1 MVERVIK
8 AEIVHERITVCPQCR
23 TRNRLYPN
31 SVAGTYRC
39 GTCRAALPDP
49 FLPVAKRRSIR
60 MRTLWFAISSVV
72 AVLLLIASIAGV
84 VKTWPA
90 SHEQV
95 REGEANHDTIPASN
109 KTVPLSGPAE
119 AKVRLDTIAPL
130 NNAIL
135 YNAKPWSI
143 AKGELT
149 VSNGAPSHAIAKLI
163 DKTANPNRKVLSFVI
178 CAGQQST
185 VRGVPDGSYRLMF
198 AFGDRLYRDTDR
210 LESPRSFYEFDKT
223 FSFNTTITNT
233 VKEGSTYQDTQYWVV
248 SVTLTP
254 VVGGNITT
262 SSISKDEFEKY

>member
-1 MVERVIK
+1 
-8 AEIVHERITVCPQCR
+8 
-23 TRNRLYPN
+23 
-31 SVAGTYRC
+31 
-39 GTCRAALPDP
+39 
-49 FLPVAKRRSIR
+49 